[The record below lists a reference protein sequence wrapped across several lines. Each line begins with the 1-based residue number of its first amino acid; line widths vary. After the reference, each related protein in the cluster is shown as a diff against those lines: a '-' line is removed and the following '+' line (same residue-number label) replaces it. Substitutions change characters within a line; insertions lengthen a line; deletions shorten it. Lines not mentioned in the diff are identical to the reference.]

1 MNLFPHYRKL
11 LRLLAPLLVA
21 AALAPAPS
29 AWGASSAIIDAIF
42 HVGSAAASSDR
53 DRDQVRP
60 IAEPYSHLGLSLLPT
75 METPSPSEGV
85 KGLRFN
91 LLVGRH
97 RELRGLD
104 IGVIGNEVT
113 GSVNALQIA
122 GIYNWVGDP
131 AGSDHQFTGIQLA
144 GIMNHS
150 AGNIGGLQCAGI
162 MNHNVDGSGGLLFAG
177 IMNHS
182 AGDFGGLQCAGI
194 LNYCDGEF
202 SGMQAAGVCN
212 VVDGRMYAVLF
223 QVAGIL
229 NYCAGDFIGLRFFP
243 QIAGVMNY
251 CADDFFG
258 PLQVAGAMNYCAN
271 DFYGWQAA
279 GVCNVAGGTMR
290 GFQLGLVNY
299 TDHLKGLQI
308 GAVNL
313 AGTGCGVQI
322 GLWNSA
328 KSLEGLQIG
337 LCNVNTDSSMPF
349 FPIVNYSF

>member
-1 MNLFPHYRKL
+1 MNHSPHFQKL

-21 AALAPAPS
+21 AALAPAPAHCDS
-29 AWGASSAIIDAIF
+29 ASFCIF
-42 HVGSAAASSDR
+42 QALNGFMHMTDSGEPPPPY
-53 DRDQVRP
+53 QKP
-60 IAEPYSHLGLSLLPT
+60 ISEPYSHLGLSLLPAV
-75 METPSPSEGV
+75 ETPSPSEGV

-113 GSVNALQIA
+113 GTVNALQIA
-122 GIYNWVGDP
+122 GIYNWVGNPTDS
-131 AGSDHQFTGIQLA
+131 GFQFKGIQVA

-150 AGNIGGLQCAGI
+150 AGGSDGLQ
-162 MNHNVDGSGGLLFAG
+162 FAG

-182 AGDFGGLQCAGI
+182 AGESEGLQCAGILNIFDGESEGLQCAGILNLRAGDSKGLQCAGI

-202 SGMQAAGVCN
+202 LGPQAAGVCN
-212 VVDGRMYAVLF
+212 VVDGKMNAIFF
-223 QVAGIL
+223 QAAGIL
-229 NYCAGDFIGLRFFP
+229 NYCA
-243 QIAGVMNY
+243 
-251 CADDFFG
+251 DDFDGWLF
-258 PLQVAGAMNYCAN
+258 PQVAGIMNYSAG
-271 DFYGWQAA
+271 DFYGWQVA
-279 GVCNVAGGTMR
+279 GVCNVAGGTLS

-299 TDHLKGLQI
+299 TEHLKGLQI

-313 AGTGCGVQI
+313 AGTGGGVQI

-349 FPIVNYSF
+349 SPIVNYSF